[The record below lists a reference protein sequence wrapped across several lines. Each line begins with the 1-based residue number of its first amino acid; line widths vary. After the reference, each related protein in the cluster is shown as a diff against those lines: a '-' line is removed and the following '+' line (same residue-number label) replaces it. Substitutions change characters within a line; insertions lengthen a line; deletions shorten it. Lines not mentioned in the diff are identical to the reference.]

1 MNLSGNTVLVTGG
14 ATGIG
19 LAVARHFYEN
29 GSTVI
34 LCGRRKDALI
44 QAQKQYPRM
53 IVHQCDVS
61 KAPERVALR
70 DFIRNDFPAMNILI
84 NNAGIQRR
92 IHIAEAD
99 SWSDTQS
106 EIATNLEAPIHL
118 AQLFLP
124 HLMHRENPAIINV
137 TSGLSFSPLA
147 TVPVYCAT
155 KAALHSFTI
164 SLRHQLAKT
173 AVKVVEL
180 VPPAVNTDLGGPG
193 LHTFGVDV
201 NEFADSVMKRIA
213 AGELEVGFGLSEG
226 TRLASRPEL
235 EVIFKRMNEKS

>member
-1 MNLSGNTVLVTGG
+1 MDLSGNTVLVSGG

-34 LCGRRKDALI
+34 LCGRRKEALF
-44 QAQKQYPRM
+44 QAQQQFPKMAIR
-53 IVHQCDVS
+53 QCDVS
-61 KAPERVALR
+61 KESERVALK
-70 DFIRNDFPAMNILI
+70 DFIQNHFPAMNILI

-92 IHIAEAD
+92 ISIAEPD
-99 SWSDTQS
+99 LWSDTRS
-106 EIATNLEAPIHL
+106 EIAINLEAPIHF

-124 HLMHRENPAIINV
+124 HLMQQKNPAIINV

-155 KAALHSFTI
+155 KAALHSFTM
-164 SLRHQLAKT
+164 SLRQQLSKT
-173 AVKVVEL
+173 AVKVIEL

-201 NEFADSVMKRIA
+201 NEFSASVMKRIA
-213 AGELEVGFGLSEG
+213 AGELEVGFGISEG
-226 TRLASRPEL
+226 TRLASRSEL
-235 EVIFKRMNEKS
+235 EVIFKRMNH